1 MPISVSLVEDDDRIR
16 ESLVEVF
23 KGTGDFQLLKT
34 YRSGEEAL
42 DHIPKEKPDV
52 VLMDINLPKMSGI
65 DCVQQLKALDPSLQ
79 IVMLTVFEDSD
90 KIFKALVAG
99 ACGYLVKRTPPEE
112 LLAALKEVHRGGA
125 PMSSQIAR
133 KVVQSFY
140 KMGLSPQETE
150 NLTQRETEILEG
162 LAKGYLCKEIA
173 ENLSISLE
181 TVRTH
186 MKKIYE
192 KLHVRSRT
200 QAVLKY
206 LGK

>member
-1 MPISVSLVEDDDRIR
+1 
-16 ESLVEVF
+16 
-23 KGTGDFQLLKT
+23 
-34 YRSGEEAL
+34 
-42 DHIPKEKPDV
+42 
-52 VLMDINLPKMSGI
+52 LMDINLPGMSGI
-65 DCVQQLKALDPSLQ
+65 DCVEKLKAIDPSLP
-79 IVMLTVFEDSD
+79 IVMLTVFEDTD

-112 LLAALKEVHRGGA
+112 ILAAIKEVHRGGA
-125 PMSSQIAR
+125 PMSTQIAR
-133 KVVQSFY
+133 KVVQSFH
-140 KMGLSPQETE
+140 KMGLSPKDTE
-150 NLTQRETEILEG
+150 NLTDRETQILEG

-173 ENLSISLE
+173 DNLGISLE

>member
-1 MPISVSLVEDDDRIR
+1 MPIAVSIVEDDDRIR
-16 ESLVEVF
+16 ESLVEIF
-23 KGTGDFQLLKT
+23 KGTGEFRLLHT
-34 YRSGEEAL
+34 YRSGEEAREKL
-42 DHIPKEKPDV
+42 LKEKPDV
-52 VLMDINLPKMSGI
+52 VLMDINLPGMSGI
-65 DCVQQLKALDPSLQ
+65 NCVQKLKALDAGLHV
-79 IVMLTVFEDSD
+79 VMLTVFEDTD
-90 KIFKALVAG
+90 KIFQALVAG

-112 LLAALKEVHRGGA
+112 ILAAIKEVHRGGA
-125 PMSSQIAR
+125 PMSTQIAR
-133 KVVQSFY
+133 KVVQSFH
-140 KMGLSPQETE
+140 KMGPSSKETE
-150 NLTQRETEILEG
+150 NLTDREMQILDG

-173 ENLSISLE
+173 DQLGISLE

>member
-1 MPISVSLVEDDDRIR
+1 MPIVVSIVEDDDRIR
-16 ESLVEVF
+16 DSLIEVF
-23 KGTGDFQLLKT
+23 KGSGDFRLLHT

-42 DHIPKEKPDV
+42 DRIPKEKPDV
-52 VLMDINLPKMSGI
+52 VMMDINLPGMSGI
-65 DCVQQLKALDPSLQ
+65 DCVGKLKVIDPSLP
-79 IVMLTVFEDSD
+79 IVMLTVFEDAD

-112 LLAALKEVHRGGA
+112 ILAAIKEVHRGGA
-125 PMSSQIAR
+125 PMSTQIAR
-133 KVVQSFY
+133 KVVQSFH
-140 KMGLSPQETE
+140 KMGPSSKDTE
-150 NLTQRETEILEG
+150 NLTDREMQILDG

-173 ENLSISLE
+173 DNLGISLE

>member
-1 MPISVSLVEDDDRIR
+1 MPINVSIVEDDPRIL
-16 ESLVEVF
+16 ESWIEVF
-23 KGTGDFQLLKT
+23 KGTADFRLLKT
-34 YRSGEEAL
+34 YGSGEEAL
-42 DHIPKEKPDV
+42 AKIPKEKPDV

-65 DCVQQLKALDPSLQ
+65 ECVEKLKALDPSLQ
-79 IVMLTVFEDSD
+79 ILMLTVFEDSD

-99 ACGYLVKRTPPEE
+99 ACGYLIKRTPPEE
-112 LLAALKEVHRGGA
+112 VLAALKEVHRGGA

-140 KMGLSPQETE
+140 KMGPSPKDTE
-150 NLTQRETEILEG
+150 NLTERETQILDG

-173 ENLSISLE
+173 DNLGIGLE

>member
-1 MPISVSLVEDDDRIR
+1 MPITVSIVEDDDRIR
-16 ESLVEVF
+16 DSLIEVF
-23 KGTGDFQLLKT
+23 KGSVDFQLLST
-34 YRSGEEAL
+34 YGSAEEAIEKL
-42 DHIPKEKPDV
+42 PREKPNV
-52 VLMDINLPKMSGI
+52 TLMDINLPQMSGI
-65 DCVQQLKALDPSLQ
+65 ECVEKLKVIDPSLQ
-79 IVMLTVFEDSD
+79 ILMLTVFEESD

-112 LLAALKEVHRGGA
+112 ILAALKEVHRGGA
-125 PMSSQIAR
+125 PMSTQIAR

-140 KMGLSPQETE
+140 KMGPSSKDTE
-150 NLTQRETEILEG
+150 NLTDRETQILEG

-173 ENLSISLE
+173 DDLGISLE